1 MLDSLWPW
9 GASSRNLF
17 CYSTHVCTV
26 CTFFDVSSSRYVQL
40 QRYNLISFISGQPEE
55 QESIFR
61 HQSGEGIRRL
71 HLCAHPAAPRR
82 DKLHWIKLAIRML
95 QVCGDLL
102 NFCYMHST
110 MIMHLSDLLNTR
122 KIPLHFN
129 VMILLTSISN
139 HTSTRSLGHFK
150 PHIP

>member
-1 MLDSLWPW
+1 MARLPPLGSSLAV
-9 GASSRNLF
+9 GAGRGYTQPILS
-17 CYSTHVCTV
+17 
-26 CTFFDVSSSRYVQL
+26 FFSCLYYAALL